1 VVLPLPDDTIIAAVS
16 VKGSAF
22 LAWVQQV
29 LSVPPF
35 FMQSAQVAIGR
46 DPKREFDCQVNRLQ
60 VDASRAHLPMFACG
74 SHLSSLRVQIENR
87 TFAPTEVFRL
97 VTTATLLRS
106 AASQDIL
113 GNTTVAKAFQSP
125 LDGIIDAVADAI
137 NARIQTP
144 AQMPATDDPGVRFG
158 IQDSVGEALNS
169 ACMIVC
175 DAGTGVQVDDPN
187 ASTGSRPSCTPC
199 GAGSHSRG
207 GKAAECQVCLPG
219 ASFAMVYNGARHT
232 AFWCAGFFQP
242 EHGQLGCLSCDS
254 LGDFYQEKGGQTSCQ
269 ACAANT
275 RRYTGLLS
283 AANKSACQCKEGDV
297 PTACLG

>member
-1 VVLPLPDDTIIAAVS
+1 MVLPLPDDTIIAAVS

-22 LAWVQQV
+22 LAWVQHV

-46 DPKREFDCQVNRLQ
+46 DPKQEFDCQVNRLQ
-60 VDASRAHLPMFACG
+60 VEAGRAHLPMFACG

-187 ASTGSRPSCTPC
+187 ASTGSRPICTPC
-199 GAGSHSRG
+199 GAGSHSMG
-207 GKAAECQVCLPG
+207 GKAAECKLCLPG
-219 ASFAMVYNGARHT
+219 ASRFCNGVQGCASHAFRHRILPARARAIQLHQLRQPKPRRLLPGAACPDILSGLRYRHT
-232 AFWCAGFFQP
+232 AI
-242 EHGQLGCLSCDS
+242 HRS
-254 LGDFYQEKGGQTSCQ
+254 LQRS
-269 ACAANT
+269 
-275 RRYTGLLS
+275 
-283 AANKSACQCKEGDV
+283 
-297 PTACLG
+297 